1 VGWSK
6 ASERNRM
13 KTNTAKKIEVART
26 TKDVVYRRVAQA
38 KKLIVRLIA
47 VGLAFNVLRVIGVA
61 FLMSQCSCKKNV
73 WFGKD
78 LHNKDGEL
86 FDGKGTLTGCGNR
99 LCAFCAADIRRRAR
113 MQARKAV
120 SRIKANAIEI
130 ELRMRKKLRKIAL
143 ASRLEK
149 RKEIEK
155 RLQKEYLDLR
165 WRFVTLTAPKVAGK
179 TLLEIIGVYNR
190 AFELLRKRDF
200 FDSWVAGGIKGVEFT
215 VGEEIEVLGV
225 DTETDPYHVHIHL
238 MIYAEWLPWKQL
250 QEEWTAC
257 IAKAWKEVGH
267 ELEIKTPSGNVLTRI
282 SLVVPKAR
290 KGKKGIMSEE
300 AAIEEVVKY
309 VTKTDSW
316 MKIPEKHLVECAT
329 VKRWPRMFEVF
340 GCARDKKEKKEV
352 VEESATILDTP
363 NINSGEGEKGENLND
378 AEPKKKPRAKPMLE
392 WLEYMPFEIWM
403 DKVDKK
409 LERRREYRKR
419 MLEERYPGARFMT
432 LDGELFGL
440 NEEISEITDE

>member
-1 VGWSK
+1 
-6 ASERNRM
+6 M
-13 KTNTAKKIEVART
+13 KTNTAQKIQIDRT
-26 TKDVVYRRVAQA
+26 IKDVVYKRAAQA
-38 KKLIVRLIA
+38 KKLVMRLIA
-47 VGLAFNVLRVIGVA
+47 VGLTFGMIRVLGVA
-61 FLMSQCSCKKNV
+61 FLMSQCSCHKNIWV
-73 WFGKD
+73 GKD

-86 FDGKGTLTGCGNR
+86 FDGKGTLAACWNR

-120 SRIKANAIEI
+120 SRIKANRKEI
-130 ELRMRKKLRKIAL
+130 ELAMRKKLKKIAME
-143 ASRLEK
+143 SRLEK

-155 RLQKEYLDLR
+155 RLRKECLDLR
-165 WRFVTLTAPKVAGK
+165 WRFVTLTAPKVGEK

-190 AFELLRKRDF
+190 GFELLRKRDF

-238 MIYAEWLPWKQL
+238 MIYAEWLPWQGL
-250 QEEWTAC
+250 QEEWTTC
-257 IAKAWKEVGH
+257 IAKAWEEVGH
-267 ELEIKTPSGNVLTRI
+267 ELEIKTPSGKVLTRI

-300 AAIEEVVKY
+300 GAIEEVVKY
-309 VTKTDSW
+309 VTKSDSW

-340 GCARDKKEKKEV
+340 GCARGKKEEKEK
-352 VEESATILDTP
+352 VEEVGTILDTP
-363 NINSGEGEKGENLND
+363 NLNSAEGENLNV
-378 AEPKKKPRAKPMLE
+378 AKPKKKPRAKPMLE
-392 WLEYMPFEIWM
+392 WLERMPFDVWM
-403 DKVDKK
+403 YKVEKK

-432 LDGELFGL
+432 LDGEIFGL
-440 NEEISEITDE
+440 NEEIGEITDE